1 MSLLDVLHHQKK
13 RQKYFENKIKVAF
26 LLTYTV
32 NRKDTEE
39 NNHHAK
45 KVRDSLSK
53 LDTLNI
59 GWFSQKPL
67 ETTFRGH
74 LAIEATE
81 WDDKKENNR
90 KKEIKEH
97 VKKIVF
103 DAIREKLSKDLD
115 TKKAKISMMI
125 MVNGVSEPFE
135 ISFDG

>member
-1 MSLLDVLHHQKK
+1 MSLLDVHRHQKK
-13 RQKYFENKIKVAF
+13 REKYFENKIKVAF

-39 NNHHAK
+39 NNDYAEK
-45 KVRDSLSK
+45 IRDSLSK

-81 WDDKKENNR
+81 WDDKEENNR
-90 KKEIKEH
+90 KK
-97 VKKIVF
+97 
-103 DAIREKLSKDLD
+103 KLKSMSK
-115 TKKAKISMMI
+115 
-125 MVNGVSEPFE
+125 N
-135 ISFDG
+135 SF